1 MGAGFDVVPH
11 LIGGDIVIWAIAKY
25 AKTASTNQYRFYKSA
40 DRGATWASQRNWNWS
55 SDAYGAACVNTP
67 YDGNTDGNTVWA
79 SLLASAGSHGSRF
92 LKTTNGFTD
101 NALQYT
107 SPAFG
112 GVKVNAG
119 VYIDDSNEDE
129 HGMGAGISWSG
140 SGINVGLQYAANDTN
155 VATIPGVA
163 ADGTAMR
170 VHGGFKGKGFSVA
183 ASYEVLDNN
192 TADDPTYL
200 YLTGTFNMS
209 DKTRLVGSIG
219 VVGEGAYVKYEMWL
233 RRLESDRA
241 GLVGLSGS
249 FFAARSE
256 VCENWDIL
264 VPSDFNTALNSAK
277 HGLVAITCP
286 EVVGVYKDVKDPGLE
301 YRRKMRTVI
310 RGITAIARHPEVLN
324 PFRMRMFAFQVWSH
338 KIMRWGVPWFMA
350 VFLLLTWLLQGQG
363 LIYTLALLAQCAFY
377 GLAIA
382 GWLSVRL
389 RKNTLIKI
397 IFFFVQTNLAL
408 AQATVSFLLGK
419 RMTVWTPS
427 KR

>member
-1 MGAGFDVVPH
+1 MEFLFYLFVVLCAYSYFLYPVLLKLLPARKVIDSTDNRNTNLPVLSLIVTVHNEESRIREKLENTLQIDYPSDLLEIIIASDFSTDQTDSIVESYAERNVCLVRADERKGKEYAQLCAIRASKGEILVFSDVATQIP
-11 LIGGDIVIWAIAKY
+11 
-25 AKTASTNQYRFYKSA
+25 A
-40 DRGATWASQRNWNWS
+40 DALR
-55 SDAYGAACVNTP
+55 
-67 YDGNTDGNTVWA
+67 
-79 SLLASAGSHGSRF
+79 LLAAR
-92 LKTTNGFTD
+92 FTD
-101 NALQYT
+101 PQVGAL
-107 SPAFG
+107 SSEDKF
-112 GVKVNAG
+112 
-119 VYIDDSNEDE
+119 ISND
-129 HGMGAGISWSG
+129 G
-140 SGINVGLQYAANDTN
+140 S
-155 VATIPGVA
+155 
-163 ADGTAMR
+163 
-170 VHGGFKGKGFSVA
+170 
-183 ASYEVLDNN
+183 
-192 TADDPTYL
+192 
-200 YLTGTFNMS
+200 
-209 DKTRLVGSIG
+209 

-256 VCENWDIL
+256 VCENWDIH

-286 EVVGVYKDVKDPGLE
+286 EVVGIYKDVKDPGLE

-310 RGITAIARHPEVLN
+310 RGITAIASHPEVLN
-324 PFRMRMFAFQVWSH
+324 PFRMGMFAFQVWSH

-350 VFLLLTWLLQGQG
+350 VFLLLTLLLQGQG
-363 LIYTLALLAQCAFY
+363 LIYTLALLAQCVFY
-377 GLAIA
+377 GLAIV
-382 GWLSVRL
+382 GWLSEGL

>member
-1 MGAGFDVVPH
+1 MEILFYLFAVLCAYSYFIYPILLKLLPAREVTRSVDSTDAELPALSLIITVHNEAGRIREKLENTLQIDYPSELLEIIIASDFSTDETESIVESYAEKGIRLVRADERKGKEYAQLCAIRSSKGEILVFSDVATQIP
-11 LIGGDIVIWAIAKY
+11 
-25 AKTASTNQYRFYKSA
+25 A
-40 DRGATWASQRNWNWS
+40 DALR
-55 SDAYGAACVNTP
+55 
-67 YDGNTDGNTVWA
+67 
-79 SLLASAGSHGSRF
+79 LLAARF
-92 LKTTNGFTD
+92 ADPKVG
-101 NALQYT
+101 AL
-107 SPAFG
+107 SSEDKF
-112 GVKVNAG
+112 
-119 VYIDDSNEDE
+119 ISN
-129 HGMGAGISWSG
+129 
-140 SGINVGLQYAANDTN
+140 
-155 VATIPGVA
+155 
-163 ADGTAMR
+163 DG
-170 VHGGFKGKGFSVA
+170 
-183 ASYEVLDNN
+183 
-192 TADDPTYL
+192 
-200 YLTGTFNMS
+200 
-209 DKTRLVGSIG
+209 G

-286 EVVGVYKDVKDPGLE
+286 EVVGIYKDVKDPGLE

-310 RGITAIARHPEVLN
+310 RGITAIASHPEVLN
-324 PFRMRMFAFQVWSH
+324 PFRMGMFAFQVWSH

-350 VFLLLTWLLQGQG
+350 IFLLLTLLLQGQG
-363 LIYTLALLAQCAFY
+363 LIYTLALIAQCLFY
-377 GLAIA
+377 GLAIM
-382 GWLSVRL
+382 GWLSEVL
-389 RKNTLIKI
+389 RNNTLIKI